1 MKITNS
7 PDVEL
12 VAKELES
19 WAHEIGWKRIAASV
33 ALHCPDFHESADTM
47 AGLHNI
53 SQTIRRVFR
62 GTTARYHIKAI
73 ELTPAVLAAMP
84 ADRRA
89 RLIKPGSRELK
100 LACVIKRFSG
110 FATTALLDPESID
123 EEIDELISTLTA
135 YQQVSGRAQGGGGA
149 ACLLN

>member
-1 MKITNS
+1 MKITNC
-7 PDVEL
+7 PDIQL
-12 VAKELES
+12 VAQELEG
-19 WAHEIGWKRIAASV
+19 WAHEVGWKSIAVSV
-33 ALHCPDFHESADTM
+33 AQHHSDFHESIDTM
-47 AGLHNI
+47 AGLHNV
-53 SQTIRRVFR
+53 SQKIRRVFR
-62 GTTARYHIKAI
+62 GSSARYHGKAV

-89 RLIKPGSRELK
+89 RLVKPGSRELK

-135 YQQVSGRAQGGGGA
+135 YQQISGRPQGGGGA
-149 ACLLN
+149 SCLLS